1 MQNLQWQS
9 VSARLTHWK
18 MRYYEVNCL
27 LEPFSEVAADLL
39 SAQLAEIGFESFS
52 QTEDCL
58 LAYIQQSEWDEAK
71 MRQVI
76 QDFPLPDVSIGYVC
90 NEAPDED
97 WNQVWEGGRV
107 SANHNTYS
115 LPRQTHPQPPPC

>member
-1 MQNLQWQS
+1 M
-9 VSARLTHWK
+9 
-18 MRYYEVNCL
+18 NCL